1 MANSH
6 HTNGRQAMELK
17 LKTLDEILLN
27 RMMQTL
33 LETKQRQISLKVE
46 DLIEQ
51 GYTEDEITESMERIQ
66 KIDGRVLTSK
76 TMPQSDLMN

>member
-1 MANSH
+1 
-6 HTNGRQAMELK
+6 MELK